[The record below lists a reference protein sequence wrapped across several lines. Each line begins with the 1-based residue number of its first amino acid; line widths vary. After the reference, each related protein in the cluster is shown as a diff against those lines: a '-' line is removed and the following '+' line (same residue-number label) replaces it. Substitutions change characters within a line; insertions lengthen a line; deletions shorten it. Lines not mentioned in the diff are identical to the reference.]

1 MLALPRGGTLRAD
14 YSLIAIYLSI
24 CAAESQYAGK
34 IVALCKPKSRYGN
47 GGTGCPVCP
56 NRAGGSPCPGGKFC
70 HRLRRGLPLRAAGAQ
85 EGRQP
90 AVFHPLVNLPF
101 SLWDSTAKFAEL
113 RLTKERQSGYSFVPF
128 SAFSQ
133 FTDNILIHMRATLRW
148 ARHNRVAQLFYALFQ
163 TTPAQIDYTKPINPQ
178 VLSIYSRLTTCAAL
192 SCRACAD

>member
-1 MLALPRGGTLRAD
+1 MQNQRSVLPSMLALPRGGTLRAD

-56 NRAGGSPCPGGKFC
+56 NRAGGSPCPGGELC
-70 HRLRRGLPLRAAGAQ
+70 REPQRGLPLRAAGAQ

-101 SLWDSTAKFAEL
+101 SLGESGADCRHVTASKMGNGSRVTVACLSPPFRSSQVAYCYTGGL
-113 RLTKERQSGYSFVPF
+113 LYAGRGIAVPRN
-128 SAFSQ
+128 S
-133 FTDNILIHMRATLRW
+133 
-148 ARHNRVAQLFYALFQ
+148 
-163 TTPAQIDYTKPINPQ
+163 
-178 VLSIYSRLTTCAAL
+178 
-192 SCRACAD
+192 

>member
-1 MLALPRGGTLRAD
+1 MQNQRSVLPSMLALPRGGTLRAD

-56 NRAGGSPCPGGKFC
+56 NRAGGSPFLGGKFC
-70 HRLRRGLPLRAAGAQ
+70 RRLRRGLPLRAAGAQ

-101 SLWDSTAKFAEL
+101 SLKGLGADGRL
-113 RLTKERQSGYSFVPF
+113 RKQEKGNGRGFLLPRGITPF
-128 SAFSQ
+128 RISA
-133 FTDNILIHMRATLRW
+133 TVLLH
-148 ARHNRVAQLFYALFQ
+148 
-163 TTPAQIDYTKPINPQ
+163 PIW
-178 VLSIYSRLTTCAAL
+178 VCAGA
-192 SCRACAD
+192 A

>member
-1 MLALPRGGTLRAD
+1 MQNQRSVLPSMLALPRGGTLRAD

-56 NRAGGSPCPGGKFC
+56 NRAGGSPCPGGELC
-70 HRLRRGLPLRAAGAQ
+70 REPQRGLPLRAAGAQ

-101 SLWDSTAKFAEL
+101 SLKGLGADGRL
-113 RLTKERQSGYSFVPF
+113 RKQEKGNGRGFLLPRGITPF
-128 SAFSQ
+128 RISAAV
-133 FTDNILIHMRATLRW
+133 LPH
-148 ARHNRVAQLFYALFQ
+148 
-163 TTPAQIDYTKPINPQ
+163 PIW
-178 VLSIYSRLTTCAAL
+178 VCAGA
-192 SCRACAD
+192 A

>member
-1 MLALPRGGTLRAD
+1 MQNQRSVLPSMLALPRGGTLRAD

-56 NRAGGSPCPGGKFC
+56 NRAGGSPCPGGELC
-70 HRLRRGLPLRAAGAQ
+70 REPQRGLPLRAAGAQ

-101 SLWDSTAKFAEL
+101 SLLPWVQTVDCVSRKRT
-113 RLTKERQSGYSFVPF
+113 RQSGYLSVSF

-133 FTDNILIHMRATLRW
+133 FTDRLLLHIPATFR
-148 ARHNRVAQLFYALFQ
+148 RRGIPVPRN
-163 TTPAQIDYTKPINPQ
+163 
-178 VLSIYSRLTTCAAL
+178 S
-192 SCRACAD
+192 

>member
-1 MLALPRGGTLRAD
+1 MQNQRSVLPSMLALPRGGTLRAD
-14 YSLIAIYLSI
+14 YSLISIYLSI

-56 NRAGGSPCPGGKFC
+56 NRAGGSPCPGGELC
-70 HRLRRGLPLRAAGAQ
+70 REPQRGLPLRAAGAQ

-101 SLWDSTAKFAEL
+101 SLLPWVQMVDCVSRKRT
-113 RLTKERQSGYSFVPF
+113 RQSGYLSVSF

-133 FTDNILIHMRATLRW
+133 FTDSVLLHMRVNQRR
-148 ARHNRVAQLFYALFQ
+148 ARHDSAAQHFYLCR
-163 TTPAQIDYTKPINPQ
+163 
-178 VLSIYSRLTTCAAL
+178 LSKSCGYS
-192 SCRACAD
+192 

>member
-56 NRAGGSPCPGGKFC
+56 NRAGGSPCPGGELC
-70 HRLRRGLPLRAAGAQ
+70 REPQRGLPLRAAGAQ

-101 SLWDSTAKFAEL
+101 SLRGHGGNGRRRPLRKKECGRGFFVPRCIRLFVVSDTVLLHPIWVYAGAAQQCRATRLRVHIAYIRRIWIICTSKKFA
-113 RLTKERQSGYSFVPF
+113 RHGY
-128 SAFSQ
+128 A
-133 FTDNILIHMRATLRW
+133 A
-148 ARHNRVAQLFYALFQ
+148 
-163 TTPAQIDYTKPINPQ
+163 PAWSKPP
-178 VLSIYSRLTTCAAL
+178 V
-192 SCRACAD
+192 

>member
-56 NRAGGSPCPGGKFC
+56 NRAGGSPCPGGELC
-70 HRLRRGLPLRAAGAQ
+70 REPQRGLPLRAAGAQ

-101 SLWDSTAKFAEL
+101 SLKGLGADGRLRKHKDAAVGLHFRRSGPMCPPISLPIRSVGYRTA
-113 RLTKERQSGYSFVPF
+113 TQTVCSP
-128 SAFSQ
+128 Q
-133 FTDNILIHMRATLRW
+133 
-148 ARHNRVAQLFYALFQ
+148 ARHDRAAQLVFQ
-163 TTPAQIDYTKPINPQ
+163 YGASFPPTAPIPN
-178 VLSIYSRLTTCAAL
+178 S
-192 SCRACAD
+192 